1 MVNLGSHTQKSSNM
15 ARIWK
20 NLGEPF
26 FSKEKAGI
34 AALTPLIESFFFRF
48 LRSKKGMRASQRFHK
63 IMMSQVI
70 QLKTHSFRK
79 FTLEL
84 AQTQK
89 KRKMTQKG
97 RVSNSNMNRSL
108 CNIF

>member
-1 MVNLGSHTQKSSNM
+1 
-15 ARIWK
+15 
-20 NLGEPF
+20 
-26 FSKEKAGI
+26 
-34 AALTPLIESFFFRF
+34 
-48 LRSKKGMRASQRFHK
+48 MRASQRFHK

-70 QLKTHSFRK
+70 QLKTHAFRK

-84 AQTQK
+84 AQNPQK

-97 RVSNSNMNRSL
+97 QVSNTNMNRSL

>member
-1 MVNLGSHTQKSSNM
+1 
-15 ARIWK
+15 
-20 NLGEPF
+20 
-26 FSKEKAGI
+26 
-34 AALTPLIESFFFRF
+34 
-48 LRSKKGMRASQRFHK
+48 MRASQRFHK

-84 AQTQK
+84 AQNPQK

>member
-34 AALTPLIESFFFRF
+34 AALTPLIESFFFGF
-48 LRSKKGMRASQRFHK
+48 
-63 IMMSQVI
+63 
-70 QLKTHSFRK
+70 
-79 FTLEL
+79 
-84 AQTQK
+84 
-89 KRKMTQKG
+89 
-97 RVSNSNMNRSL
+97 
-108 CNIF
+108 